1 MARTK
6 PKKKPAV
13 KKTTAKTSTSGDGF
27 ECVPLAVTFLA
38 DEVVEYD
45 DFEKY
50 RKSFD
55 LWASNPI
62 DGVSVG
68 HFTGFMRSYFNK
80 PYVKPIRLF
89 GNDPKRTIP
98 SLNNH
103 IARCALKSQKF
114 FVFGYTKQ
122 RIDDNVKMPKEYY
135 FHCAGVDLEKDLFFD
150 AYHYPDLKGTRG
162 VEKCLQSFKSV
173 ICVVRFERVELK

>member
-1 MARTK
+1 MVRTE
-6 PKKKPAV
+6 PKKVQEA

-38 DEVVEYD
+38 DEVVEYE

-68 HFTGFMRSYFNK
+68 HFIGFVRSYF
-80 PYVKPIRLF
+80 
-89 GNDPKRTIP
+89 D
-98 SLNNH
+98 
-103 IARCALKSQKF
+103 
-114 FVFGYTKQ
+114 
-122 RIDDNVKMPKEYY
+122 
-135 FHCAGVDLEKDLFFD
+135 
-150 AYHYPDLKGTRG
+150 
-162 VEKCLQSFKSV
+162 
-173 ICVVRFERVELK
+173 